1 MMMFEYWICNQAD
14 EEIFQKQC
22 EAIERN
28 IVPLEKREMLKDV
41 DDSKIQTYNF
51 QGKDIKVYN
60 DYSMNEVYVKSEIE
74 LQQFFHATS

>member
-1 MMMFEYWICNQAD
+1 MFEYWICNQAD